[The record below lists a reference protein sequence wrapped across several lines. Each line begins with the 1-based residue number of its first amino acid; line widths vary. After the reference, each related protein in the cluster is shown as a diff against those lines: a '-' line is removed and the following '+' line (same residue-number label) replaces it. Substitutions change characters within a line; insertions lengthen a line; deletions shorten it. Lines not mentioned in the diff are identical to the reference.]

1 MGGTLVR
8 EERKR
13 EVWPGRWREL
23 RKERKEEV
31 ERDGLGWWISR
42 YEKMSK
48 ATQRNKTGEPMR
60 QHWQG
65 EGDRLEKRLGMRNPG
80 EELELLWTL
89 EKEIESNGSLR
100 ENDPNEG
107 KGGATKKMR
116 EVGRM

>member
-1 MGGTLVR
+1 
-8 EERKR
+8 
-13 EVWPGRWREL
+13 
-23 RKERKEEV
+23 
-31 ERDGLGWWISR
+31 
-42 YEKMSK
+42 
-48 ATQRNKTGEPMR
+48 
-60 QHWQG
+60 
-65 EGDRLEKRLGMRNPG
+65 MRNPG